1 MPSRA
6 NISTVIGLY
15 NRQHVPALFV
25 QDDWKVTHRLTLN
38 LGVRYDY
45 FSPTVEAHNRQSN
58 FDYATGTLIT
68 AGSNGASDGLVTVDK
83 SETSRHDSAFAW
95 SPRASANTV
104 VRGALRIFFSGQE
117 IRTAAPLQL
126 AYNLPFFYEPLFIQ
140 RIDAGIHLC
149 RRISDARSKP
159 GSRSRCDYGGLA
171 LSALLTTKAGTS
183 PCSILCRDPSALKSR
198 MLVRRAHTCRRQ
210 GS

>member
-1 MPSRA
+1 LA
-6 NISTVIGLY
+6 STTA
-15 NRQHVPALFV
+15 HVPALFV

-83 SETSRHDSAFAW
+83 ANFAPRLGFAW

-104 VRGALRIFFSGQE
+104 VRGPTAYSSAGQE

-126 AYNLPFFYEPLFIQ
+126 AYNLPFFL
-140 RIDAGIHLC
+140 
-149 RRISDARSKP
+149 
-159 GSRSRCDYGGLA
+159 
-171 LSALLTTKAGTS
+171 
-183 PCSILCRDPSALKSR
+183 
-198 MLVRRAHTCRRQ
+198 
-210 GS
+210 